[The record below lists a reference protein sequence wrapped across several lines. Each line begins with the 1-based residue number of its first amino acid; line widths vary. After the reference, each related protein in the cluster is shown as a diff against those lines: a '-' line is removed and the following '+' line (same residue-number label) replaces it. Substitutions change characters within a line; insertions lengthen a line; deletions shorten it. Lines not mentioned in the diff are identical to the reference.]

1 MKANI
6 APFFDPATSTVSYI
20 VYDKAGGSAAII
32 DPVLDYNAKSGQTHT
47 HFADQLIDYV
57 NAHHLQVEWL
67 LETHAHAD
75 HLSASHYLK
84 AKIGGKIAIG
94 ERICQVQQVFQGI
107 FNLGKTFPTD
117 GRQFDHLFKED
128 EIFYIGSLKV
138 QAMFVPGHTPADV
151 AYHIRDNI
159 FLGDTLFMPDVGTAR
174 CDFPGGDVNALYQ
187 SIQRIL
193 SFPENTKLYMC
204 HDYPPETR
212 SPAWVCTVKD
222 QKAHN
227 IHVNVGKTKA
237 EFIQMR
243 TARDKTLEVP
253 TLLLPSI
260 QVNIRAGEFPEVE
273 SNGVHYLKIPL
284 NLI

>member
-1 MKANI
+1 MIANI

-20 VYDKAGGSAAII
+20 VYDKAGGNAAIV
-32 DPVLDYNAKSGQTHT
+32 DPVLDYNAKSGRTHT

-84 AKIGGKIAIG
+84 EKIGGKIAIG
-94 ERICQVQQVFQGI
+94 ERICQVQQVFKDI
-107 FNLGKTFPTD
+107 FNLGEAFPTD